1 MSDITVFGAGAFGT
15 ALAISLARDGR
26 SVSLV
31 ARDAGHAKEMA
42 MTGENSA
49 RLPGHRFPALLTP
62 TTDTSN
68 PAPICLMAV
77 PAQSLAGY
85 LDQIAPDLADSSIVA
100 CCKGIDLTTG
110 LGPTAIIGK
119 SCPDAIAAILSG
131 PSFAVD
137 IAAGLPTALTL
148 ATANNS
154 DAARLQAIL
163 STSNLRLYT
172 STDVIGTELG
182 GALKNVIAIAA
193 GVAVGAGLGES
204 ARAALMTRGYAEMKR
219 FAQSYG
225 ADPATLSGLSGLGDL
240 VLTCTSQKSRNYS
253 FGLALGAGKTT
264 DTSKTVEGI
273 ATAKIVSSIAKK
285 RRISMPVTNV
295 VAALVEDKLTVLQA
309 VEMLLSRPLRK
320 E

>member
-1 MSDITVFGAGAFGT
+1 MSDITVLGAGAFGT
-15 ALAISLARDGR
+15 ALAISLARDGS

-31 ARDAGHAKEMA
+31 ARNADHAKDMA
-42 MTGENSA
+42 ATRENTA
-49 RLPGHRFPALLTP
+49 RLPGHRFPASLTP
-62 TTDTSN
+62 TTDTTN
-68 PAPICLMAV
+68 PTPICLMAV
-77 PAQSLAGY
+77 PAQSLATY
-85 LDQIAPDLADSSIVA
+85 LGRIAPDLAGREIVA

-110 LGPTAIIGK
+110 LGPTAIIAK
-119 SCPDAIAAILSG
+119 SCPDAVAAILSG

-137 IAAGLPTALTL
+137 IAAGLPTALTI
-148 ATANNS
+148 ATADSS
-154 DAARLQAIL
+154 DATRLQAAL

-193 GVAVGAGLGES
+193 GVAIGAGLGES

-240 VLTCTSQKSRNYS
+240 VLTSTSEKSRNYS
-253 FGLALGAGKTT
+253 FGLALGAGQGA
-264 DTSKTVEGI
+264 DTSKTVEGL
-273 ATAKIVSSIAKK
+273 ATAKIVSNIGKQRA
-285 RRISMPVTNV
+285 IDMPVTNV
-295 VAALVEDKLTVLQA
+295 VGALVEDRLTVSQA

>member
-1 MSDITVFGAGAFGT
+1 MSDVTVFGAGAFGT

-31 ARDAGHAKEMA
+31 ARNPDHASEMA
-42 MTGENSA
+42 AARENAA
-49 RLPGHRFPALLTP
+49 RLPGHRFPAALTP
-62 TTDTSN
+62 TNDTTN
-68 PAPICLMAV
+68 PAPICLIAV
-77 PAQSLAGY
+77 PAQILTTY
-85 LDQIAPDLADSSIVA
+85 LEQIAPDLTDRAIIA
-100 CCKGIDLTTG
+100 CCKGIDLNTG
-110 LGPTAIIGK
+110 LGPTAIIAQ
-119 SCPDAIAAILSG
+119 SCPDATTAILSG

-148 ATANNS
+148 ATAHS
-154 DAARLQAIL
+154 DDATRLQAAL
-163 STSNLRLYT
+163 STGNLRLYS

-193 GVAVGAGLGES
+193 GVAIGAGLGES

-225 ADPATLSGLSGLGDL
+225 ADPTTLSGLSGLGDL
-240 VLTCTSQKSRNYS
+240 VLTSTSEKSRNYS
-253 FGLALGAGKTT
+253 FGLALGAGYGT
-264 DTSKTVEGI
+264 DTTKTVEGI
-273 ATAKIVSSIAKK
+273 ATAKIVSNIGIK
-285 RRISMPVTNV
+285 REIDLPVTNV
-295 VAALVEDKLTVLQA
+295 VAALVEDKLTVSQA

>member
-15 ALAISLARDGR
+15 ALAISLAQDGR
-26 SVSLV
+26 SVTLV
-31 ARDAGHAKEMA
+31 ARNADHAKDMA
-42 MTGENSA
+42 ATRQNTA
-49 RLPGHRFPALLTP
+49 RLPGHRFPASLTP
-62 TTDTSN
+62 SIDATN
-68 PAPICLMAV
+68 PASICLMAV
-77 PAQSLAGY
+77 PAQSLATY
-85 LDQIAPDLADSSIVA
+85 LNQIAPDLAGCKIVA

-119 SCPDAIAAILSG
+119 TCPDAVAAILSG

-148 ATANNS
+148 A
-154 DAARLQAIL
+154 AADSSEATRLQAAL
-163 STSNLRLYT
+163 STSNLRLYS
-172 STDVIGTELG
+172 STDVVGTELG

-193 GVAVGAGLGES
+193 GVAIGAGLGES

-225 ADPATLSGLSGLGDL
+225 ADPGTLSGLSGLGDL
-240 VLTCTSQKSRNYS
+240 VLTSTSEKSRNYS
-253 FGLALGAGKTT
+253 FGLALGAGKGA

-273 ATAKIVSSIAKK
+273 ATAKIVSNIGKK
-285 RRISMPVTNV
+285 SGIDMPVTNV
-295 VAALVEDKLTVLQA
+295 VAALVEGKLTVSQS

>member
-15 ALAISLARDGR
+15 ALAISLAREGR

-31 ARDAGHAKEMA
+31 ARNPDHASDMA
-42 MTGENSA
+42 TAGENAA
-49 RLPGHRFPALLTP
+49 RLPGHRFPTSLTP
-62 TTDTSN
+62 TNDTTN

-77 PAQSLAGY
+77 PAQNLTTY
-85 LDQIAPDLADSSIVA
+85 LEQIAPDLSEGAIVA

-110 LGPTAIIGK
+110 LGPTAIIAQ

-148 ATANNS
+148 ATARSS
-154 DAARLQAIL
+154 DATRLQAAL
-163 STSNLRLYT
+163 STGNLRLYT

-193 GVAVGAGLGES
+193 GVAIGAGLGES

-240 VLTCTSQKSRNYS
+240 VLTSTSEKSRNYS
-253 FGLALGAGKTT
+253 FGIAMGAGHGT
-264 DTSKTVEGI
+264 DTTKTVEGFF
-273 ATAKIVSSIAKK
+273 TCKIVSNIAKQ
-285 RRISMPVTNV
+285 REIDMPVTDV
-295 VAALVEDKLTVLQA
+295 VAALVEDKLTVSQA